1 MVIAK
6 KYACWLKNVGCN
18 KLVTKEPLTNIGLR
32 WQILL
37 LELPS
42 D

>member
-6 KYACWLKNVGCN
+6 IYACWLKNVGCN
-18 KLVTKEPLTNIGLR
+18 KLVTKEPLIDIGLQ

-37 LELPS
+37 LELAS